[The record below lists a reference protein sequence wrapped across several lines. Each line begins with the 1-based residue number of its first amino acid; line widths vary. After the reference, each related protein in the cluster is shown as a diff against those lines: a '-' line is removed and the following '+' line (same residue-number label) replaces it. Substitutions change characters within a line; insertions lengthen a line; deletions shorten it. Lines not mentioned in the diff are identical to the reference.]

1 MQIIPEQLRGRTF
14 ALLRTLMQS
23 SGPLAS
29 GVAGQLLVVIG
40 IPTMIA
46 LSAFLVGVPGFLGF
60 GVKQLR
66 QTAERETR

>member
-1 MQIIPEQLRGRTF
+1 MQIIPEQLRGRAF

-29 GVAGQLLVVIG
+29 GGAGVLLPVLG
-40 IPTMIA
+40 IPAMIC
-46 LSAFLVGVPGFLGF
+46 LSAALVGVPGVFGA

-66 QTAERETR
+66 LQGM